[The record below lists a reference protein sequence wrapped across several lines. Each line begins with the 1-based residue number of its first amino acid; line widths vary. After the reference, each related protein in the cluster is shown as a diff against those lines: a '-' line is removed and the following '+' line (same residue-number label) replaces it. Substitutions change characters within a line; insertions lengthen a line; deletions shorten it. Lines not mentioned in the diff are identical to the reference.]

1 MNFYRFCKVH
11 QRWCVHVSSKFGC
24 IRCCWV
30 ITLFFKECALHTGL
44 VTGLPLLPHL
54 QELGNYLQE
63 NNIQMFH
70 TLRQPCILFNAP
82 CFLPLVGHLPS
93 SLLLGS
99 CAADRTTG
107 LWWLTAGQTQC
118 GLNGWTISSCLLS
131 SRFWCRF
138 SVRLT
143 FQELRLKY
151 ECHVAVLQT
160 QKTN

>member
-1 MNFYRFCKVH
+1 MNFYRFYKVH

-30 ITLFFKECALHTGL
+30 ITLFFKERALHTGL

-107 LWWLTAGQTQC
+107 PWWLTAGQTQC
-118 GLNGWTISSCLLS
+118 GLNGWTISSCLRAITLLMQILS
-131 SRFWCRF
+131 TLHISGVKIEIWMPRGG
-138 SVRLT
+138 
-143 FQELRLKY
+143 
-151 ECHVAVLQT
+151 A
-160 QKTN
+160 TNTEN